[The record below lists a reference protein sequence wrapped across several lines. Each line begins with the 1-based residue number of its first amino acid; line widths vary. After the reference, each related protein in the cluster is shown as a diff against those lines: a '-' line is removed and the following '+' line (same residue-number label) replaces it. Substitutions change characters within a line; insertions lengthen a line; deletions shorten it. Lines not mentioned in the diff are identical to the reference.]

1 MFFLGEFFYSPM
13 LSFSS
18 FYFSSKEDE
27 GRSEGDPRTTKGM
40 VFLRDDV
47 SLQKLKQQH
56 KSADEDADDEHAALE
71 FEVSLGKNEGLDV
84 QFVKKKNNTN
94 NNNDEMEWW
103 VTKCICHVENTSES
117 IELQMEESA
126 TIAMLKMKLRAEI
139 NKNAKKTIYTSST
152 VFSSAKRN
160 EFTGATTSTTNT
172 SSSSSTTVRTALNG
186 RVDGKNTSSSVHGEQ
201 RNVNESKRIVLGG
214 GVPASTG
221 KNTMRTNM
229 DSNNGDD
236 FRGFDDNEDDDDE
249 HEYLERNM
257 SGNNHQQQQEKD
269 TNKKN
274 ENVFLRDLSEF
285 ANELVEVVAPKPKE
299 QPINHDTKVEK
310 SNDSRNDKK
319 EKILE
324 TTGSWEK
331 IDEWQ
336 AWGEI
341 GQVQVKHRT
350 PATRAAAIQPP
361 NVTVNVKK
369 VERGKMEPVKKLNAT
384 KVPGP
389 KKKNLYSLPSLSF
402 VSNIQDSFT
411 NVAAASTKYSTMVAQ
426 LVPGFAEHSLSA
438 HIMIFVTVA
447 AILVK
452 LMGFTFWLL
461 CVVLVC
467 YARVRSEENLRAL
480 AEKKA
485 LDLQSKLTK
494 VQDDLEQL
502 QFAAATVAANTASRG
517 GSLSSGSASVV
528 NGQPVADV
536 LWMNS
541 TIAACWDGFL
551 RNWLSSLAGNLLSD
565 KLSTAKPSVLDS
577 IHLASFEMKHKPP
590 SCRNVRVLRSRKV
603 FEGVMLE
610 LGVELSDISFN
621 MTIHSKLAQLKI
633 PLKLAV
639 ELDATN
645 LLLRT
650 SLLLIDRPPYAGSL
664 KTSFADLPETKL
676 KIIPEGVSGRMG
688 NIAEFP
694 GIDLWIKNS
703 IQDALVKNLLE
714 PNSYTWN
721 IEDFFQQ
728 YYK

>member
-1 MFFLGEFFYSPM
+1 
-13 LSFSS
+13 
-18 FYFSSKEDE
+18 
-27 GRSEGDPRTTKGM
+27 M

-56 KSADEDADDEHAALE
+56 KSADDDLVDYEHSALE
-71 FEVSLGKNEGLDV
+71 FNVSLGKSDGFDV
-84 QFVKKKNNTN
+84 EFVSFEKKKNG

-103 VTKCICHVENTSES
+103 VTRCICHVENTGETIVVSLED
-117 IELQMEESA
+117 SA
-126 TIAMLKMKLRAEI
+126 TIAMLKMKLRAEL
-139 NKNAKKTIYTSST
+139 NKNTNKKSSSST
-152 VFSSAKRN
+152 TSAH
-160 EFTGATTSTTNT
+160 FTGATTTSTMSKNNTNT
-172 SSSSSTTVRTALNG
+172 PSTSLKTLKKTMNG
-186 RVDGKNTSSSVHGEQ
+186 MNGKNGE
-201 RNVNESKRIVLGG
+201 RNGNETKRIILGG
-214 GVPASTG
+214 GVPSSAG
-221 KNTMRTNM
+221 KNTTTMGANRDGNKDVET
-229 DSNNGDD
+229 
-236 FRGFDDNEDDDDE
+236 FRGLDDDDDDRK
-249 HEYLERNM
+249 YDDLGRKV
-257 SGNNHQQQQEKD
+257 SKNNYQQQQEKNIT
-269 TNKKN
+269 TNKTN

-299 QPINHDTKVEK
+299 LP
-310 SNDSRNDKK
+310 SNSDKTVASNSGSKNNDISSNNNKK
-319 EKILE
+319 DEVLE
-324 TTGSWEK
+324 TMGSWEK
-331 IDEWQ
+331 VDEWQ

-341 GQVQVKHRT
+341 GEVQVKHRT
-350 PATRAAAIQPP
+350 SPAPIQTP

-369 VERGKMEPVKKLNAT
+369 VERGKTESMKKKLNAT
-384 KVPGP
+384 KVPHLR
-389 KKKNLYSLPSLSF
+389 KEKNLSSFALLSF
-402 VSNIQDSFT
+402 VSNIQDSFA
-411 NVAAASTKYSTMVAQ
+411 NMAATSTKYSVMVAE
-426 LVPGFAEHSLSA
+426 LVPGFAAHSLSA

-485 LDLQSKLTK
+485 LDLQSKLAK

-517 GSLSSGSASVV
+517 GSLSSGSASVLN
-528 NGQPVADV
+528 NGQSVADV
-536 LWMNS
+536 LWINS

-577 IHLASFEMKHKPP
+577 IHLASFEMNHKPP
-590 SCRNVRVLRSRKV
+590 SCRNVKVLRSRKV

-645 LLLRT
+645 LLLR
-650 SLLLIDRPPYAGSL
+650 SSVLLINKPPYAGLL

-676 KIIPEGVSGRMG
+676 KIIPEGVSGRIG

-694 GIDLWIKNS
+694 GIDVWIKNS
-703 IQDALVKNLLE
+703 IQDALVENLLE

-721 IEDFFQQ
+721 IEEFFQV

>member
-1 MFFLGEFFYSPM
+1 
-13 LSFSS
+13 
-18 FYFSSKEDE
+18 
-27 GRSEGDPRTTKGM
+27 
-40 VFLRDDV
+40 
-47 SLQKLKQQH
+47 
-56 KSADEDADDEHAALE
+56 
-71 FEVSLGKNEGLDV
+71 
-84 QFVKKKNNTN
+84 
-94 NNNDEMEWW
+94 
-103 VTKCICHVENTSES
+103 
-117 IELQMEESA
+117 
-126 TIAMLKMKLRAEI
+126 
-139 NKNAKKTIYTSST
+139 
-152 VFSSAKRN
+152 
-160 EFTGATTSTTNT
+160 
-172 SSSSSTTVRTALNG
+172 
-186 RVDGKNTSSSVHGEQ
+186 
-201 RNVNESKRIVLGG
+201 
-214 GVPASTG
+214 
-221 KNTMRTNM
+221 
-229 DSNNGDD
+229 
-236 FRGFDDNEDDDDE
+236 
-249 HEYLERNM
+249 
-257 SGNNHQQQQEKD
+257 
-269 TNKKN
+269 
-274 ENVFLRDLSEF
+274 
-285 ANELVEVVAPKPKE
+285 
-299 QPINHDTKVEK
+299 
-310 SNDSRNDKK
+310 
-319 EKILE
+319 
-324 TTGSWEK
+324 
-331 IDEWQ
+331 
-336 AWGEI
+336 
-341 GQVQVKHRT
+341 
-350 PATRAAAIQPP
+350 
-361 NVTVNVKK
+361 
-369 VERGKMEPVKKLNAT
+369 
-384 KVPGP
+384 
-389 KKKNLYSLPSLSF
+389 
-402 VSNIQDSFT
+402 
-411 NVAAASTKYSTMVAQ
+411 
-426 LVPGFAEHSLSA
+426 
-438 HIMIFVTVA
+438 
-447 AILVK
+447 
-452 LMGFTFWLL
+452 
-461 CVVLVC
+461 
-467 YARVRSEENLRAL
+467 LRAL